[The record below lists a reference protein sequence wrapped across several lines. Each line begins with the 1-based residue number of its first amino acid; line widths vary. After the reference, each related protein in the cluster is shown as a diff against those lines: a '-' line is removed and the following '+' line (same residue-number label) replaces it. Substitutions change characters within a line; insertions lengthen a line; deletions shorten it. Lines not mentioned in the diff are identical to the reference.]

1 MKGNQFWKL
10 LLFLGLFFVAH
21 SSFAQQISVN
31 RNKSSLKNV
40 FQDIMDQTDHVF
52 VYNDPKIE
60 EIWISLKISNSSL
73 ENVLKQIS
81 KAVPLEFKVIQK
93 NITVKYT
100 QAIVEKTPIV
110 IDNAQQQLISGTV
123 TDSLNQPIIG
133 VSVSVLEDNRKA
145 TATDVNGRFVIE
157 ATIGQRVVVRMVEY
171 KDKNISILNDRPL
184 LIQLENTSDN
194 IEEVVVVAYGTQK
207 RKEMVGAI
215 TTIRPE
221 ELKVPSSNLTTAL
234 AGRLAGVIAYQRSGE
249 PGQDNAE
256 FFIRGVTTFGYKKD
270 PLILIDGVEFTSTDL
285 ARLQPDDIASFSI
298 MKDASA
304 TALYGARGANGV
316 ILVTTKEGKEG
327 PAKISFRL
335 ENSLSTPT
343 KDVEM
348 ADPIRYMELS
358 NEAIRTRDPLSPVLY
373 SQEKIDMTR
382 RQADP
387 ILYPATDWR
396 STLFKDYTMNQRA
409 NLNVSGG
416 GSVARYYFAGTF
428 NKDNGVLK
436 VDPQNNFNNNIDLKS
451 YLLRSNVNVNLS
463 KSTEVGVRM
472 YGSFDEYTGPISGGK
487 EMYEMVMFS
496 NPVVF
501 PAYYPKDENSSHI
514 QHILFG
520 GSDKGNYVNP
530 YAEMVKGYR
539 DYSRSVIMAQF
550 ELKQKLHFLTQGLTF
565 RAMGNTNKSSYHSVS
580 RFYNPFYYQ
589 VLNYDKLNQ
598 TYTLANI
605 NEKSATEYLGYN
617 EGDKTIKS
625 TFYLES
631 ALNYSRTFKDK
642 HAVNAMLVYIMQE
655 SLNANAGN
663 LQLSLPSRNQGLSG
677 RFTYSLN
684 SKYFAEFN
692 FGYNGSERFDKNNRF
707 GFFPSGGIG
716 WQISDEKF
724 WKPLQNY
731 IDVFKVR
738 GTYGMVG
745 NDAIGSASDRFFYL
759 SNVNMND
766 AARASSFGTDF
777 NYTLNGVSISRY
789 ANPDITWEV
798 AYKANLGFE
807 MTLFKDIQ
815 IQADV
820 FSEYRK
826 NILMTRAAIPSY
838 LGFSSALRANVGEAS
853 SRGLDMSIDYSHNF
867 ENGLWLSARG
877 NFTYA
882 TSKFEIYEEP
892 DYDANSRLS
901 RVGYNINQTWGY
913 LAERLFIDDEEVYNS
928 PEQGFGVAVRGG
940 DIKYRDVN
948 GDGIISSLDRVP
960 IGNPT
965 SPEIVYGF
973 GISTGYKNIDFSM
986 FLQGLANESFWI
998 NPRSTA
1004 PFVSYA
1010 DAYPSRDAVGYA
1022 GSNQMLKVYADNHW
1036 SEANPDPLALWPRL
1050 SPNINENNTQTST
1063 WFMRNGSFLRLKNV
1077 ELGYSLPKR
1086 TISKLNM
1093 EKLRLYLNGTNL
1105 LNLSQFKLWDVEMAG
1120 NGLGYPVQRVFN
1132 IGAQV
1137 SF

>member
-1 MKGNQFWKL
+1 MKGNKFWGL
-10 LLFLGLFFVAH
+10 LLFLGLFWTIP
-21 SSFAQQISVN
+21 SSLAQQISIN
-31 RNKSSLKNV
+31 RSNSTLKTI
-40 FQDIMDQTDHVF
+40 FQDVMNQTDYVF
-52 VYNDPKIE
+52 IYKDPKIE
-60 EIWISLKISNSSL
+60 EIKVSLKITKL
-73 ENVLKQIS
+73 
-81 KAVPLEFKVIQK
+81 PLEKALEQIFQSAPLEYKIIQK
-93 NITVKYT
+93 NITVKRKQKAT
-100 QAIVEKTPIV
+100 EKVNIKTI
-110 IDNAQQQLISGTV
+110 IEQQSLINGTV
-123 TDSLNQPIIG
+123 TDSLNQPLIG
-133 VSVSVLEDNRKA
+133 VTVNILEDNSKS
-145 TATDVNGRFVIE
+145 TSTDINGRFVIE
-157 ATIGQRVVVRMVEY
+157 GTKGQQIALRMVGY
-171 KDKNISILNDRPL
+171 KDKILI
-184 LIQLENTSDN
+184 IQDYKPITAKLEATSDN

-215 TTIRPE
+215 TTIKPE

-285 ARLQPDDIASFSI
+285 ARLQPDDISSFSI

-335 ENSLSTPT
+335 ENSISTPT
-343 KDVEM
+343 KNVDL
-348 ADPIRYMELS
+348 ADPITFMELS
-358 NEAIRTRDPLSPVLY
+358 NESIRTRDPLSPVLY

-382 RQADP
+382 NGADP
-387 ILYPATDWR
+387 LIYPATDWR

-416 GSVARYYFAGTF
+416 GNIARYYFAGTF

-436 VDPQNNFNNNIDLKS
+436 VDPQNNFNNNINLKS

-472 YGSFDEYTGPISGGK
+472 YGSFDEYTGPISGGTD
-487 EMYEMVMFS
+487 MYEMVMFS
-496 NPVVF
+496 NPVAF
-501 PAYYPKDENSSHI
+501 PAYYPKNESTDHI

-520 GSDKGNYVNP
+520 GSEKGNYVNP
-530 YAEMVKGYR
+530 YAEMVKGYK

-550 ELKQKLHFLTQGLTF
+550 ELKQKLHFITPGLTF
-565 RAMGNTNKSSYHSVS
+565 RAMGNTNKSSYHSVN
-580 RFYNPFYYQ
+580 RFYKPFFYQ
-589 VLNYDKLNQ
+589 VLNYDKMTQ
-598 TYTLANI
+598 SYTLANI

-617 EGDKTIKS
+617 EGEKTIKS
-625 TFYLES
+625 TFYMES
-631 ALNYSRTFKDK
+631 ALNYSRTFNDK
-642 HAVNAMLVYIMQE
+642 HSLNAMLVYIMQQ

-707 GFFPSGGIG
+707 GFFPSGGLA
-716 WQISDEKF
+716 WQISDENF
-724 WKPLQNY
+724 WKPFQSF
-731 IDVFKVR
+731 IDVFKLR
-738 GTYGMVG
+738 ATYGLVG

-759 SNVNMND
+759 SNVNMD
-766 AARASSFGTDF
+766 DVARASYFGTDF

-789 ANPDITWEV
+789 ANPNITWEI
-798 AYKANLGFE
+798 AYKTNYGFE
-807 MTLFKDIQ
+807 MSLFKKFQ
-815 IQADV
+815 IQADL

-826 NILMTRAAIPSY
+826 NILMTRSAIPSY
-838 LGFSSALRANVGEAS
+838 LGFSSSLRANVGEAS
-853 SRGLDMSIDYSHNF
+853 SKGLDMSIDYTHSF
-867 ENGLWLSARG
+867 QNGLWLSARG

-882 TSKFEIYEEP
+882 TSKFEVYEEP
-892 DYDANSRLS
+892 DYDLNSRLS
-901 RVGYNINQTWGY
+901 RVGYNINQSWGY
-913 LAERLFIDDEEVYNS
+913 LAERLFVDDEEVYNS

-940 DIKYRDVN
+940 DIKYLDVN
-948 GDGIISSLDRVP
+948 KDGMISSLDQVP

-973 GISTGYKNIDFSM
+973 GVSTGYKNFDISM

-1010 DAYPSRDAVGYA
+1010 DAYPNRGEVNYSGT
-1022 GSNQMLKVYADNHW
+1022 NQMLQAYADNYW
-1036 SEANPDPLALWPRL
+1036 SEANPNTLALWPRL
-1050 SPNINENNTQTST
+1050 SSNINANNTQTST
-1063 WFMRNGSFLRLKNV
+1063 WFMRDGTFLRLKNI
-1077 ELGYSLPKR
+1077 ELGYSLPRK
-1086 TISKLNM
+1086 TIEKLHM

-1105 LNLSQFKLWDVEMAG
+1105 LNFSQFKLWDVEMAG